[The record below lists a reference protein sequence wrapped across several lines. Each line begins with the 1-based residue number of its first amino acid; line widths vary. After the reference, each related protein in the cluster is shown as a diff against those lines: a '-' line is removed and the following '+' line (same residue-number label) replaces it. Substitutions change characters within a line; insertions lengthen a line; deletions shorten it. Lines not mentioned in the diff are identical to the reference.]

1 MKPGPIVYML
11 MCAFTVVYVYMANA
25 RGYVP
30 FTSSAT
36 RADTNGAGGPGGAG
50 FHSGTA
56 GYFHK

>member
-36 RADTNGAGGPGGAG
+36 RAGASGPG

>member
-1 MKPGPIVYML
+1 MKPGPVVYML
-11 MCAFTVVYVYMANA
+11 VCAFTVVYVYVANA
-25 RGYVP
+25 RGFVP

-36 RADTNGAGGPGGAG
+36 RAATSGSGGSG

>member
-11 MCAFTVVYVYMANA
+11 VCALTVVYVYVANA
-25 RGYVP
+25 RGFVP
-30 FTSSAT
+30 FTSAAT
-36 RADTNGAGGPGGAG
+36 RGGTGGSG